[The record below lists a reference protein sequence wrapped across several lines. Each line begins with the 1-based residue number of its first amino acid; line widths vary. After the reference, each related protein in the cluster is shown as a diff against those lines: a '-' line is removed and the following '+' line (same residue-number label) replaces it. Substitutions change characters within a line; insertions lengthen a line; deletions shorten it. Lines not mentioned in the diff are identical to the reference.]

1 MEIENQW
8 HGNLAAQV
16 GEPEAEGEGD
26 PGDGLRGIQISV
38 KEAVAYRGPTGL
50 AVQADV
56 QAVFFENSGLLA
68 TASGAQSLSAT

>member
-38 KEAVAYRGPTGL
+38 KEAVAYRGPTDL
-50 AVQADV
+50 VCRLT
-56 QAVFFENSGLLA
+56 FRPCFSKIP
-68 TASGAQSLSAT
+68 AS

>member
-1 MEIENQW
+1 
-8 HGNLAAQV
+8 
-16 GEPEAEGEGD
+16 
-26 PGDGLRGIQISV
+26 
-38 KEAVAYRGPTGL
+38 L